1 MTLLFTNG
9 IINGNKE
16 MLKSTEKV
24 VQNLI
29 CGGRILKKFIKMFSP
44 LMFALMIAVSAV
56 IIPSSA
62 ASVKL
67 NKNSVKLI
75 TGSSTML
82 NAVP

>member
-16 MLKSTEKV
+16 MLKSTEKA

-29 CGGRILKKFIKMFSP
+29 CGDRIMGEITKIFSS

-67 NKNSVKLI
+67 NKNSVTFI
-75 TGSSTML
+75 TGSSTIL
-82 NAVP
+82 KAVP